1 MRSDFFA
8 LQPEGQ
14 EEPSE
19 LERLPWQCL
28 HCAHV
33 RIPQDVD
40 KPRAFRAMATHML
53 TCAQGLELPAYGR
66 RCPGFTR
73 AQMTKGNNER
83 QKATNGLPSSADC
96 CTMGAPKNTDRHT
109 KSLPFLPKKEKILV
123 HILHMSTP
131 ARILARCLVHIRAD
145 HNVRGPARARRPIG
159 GRGALLDLPFFF
171 FPNTEVFHV

>member
-1 MRSDFFA
+1 MRREIFR
-8 LQPEGQ
+8 
-14 EEPSE
+14 
-19 LERLPWQCL
+19 LERVEGGDQVRRPFRLPCL
-28 HCAHV
+28 CQYCAHAAT
-33 RIPQDVD
+33 
-40 KPRAFRAMATHML
+40 PRNEAGKEYCT
-53 TCAQGLELPAYGR
+53 QGLELPQYGGF
-66 RCPGFTR
+66 CHGFTR
-73 AQMTKGNNER
+73 TQKTSGNER
-83 QKATNGLPSSADC
+83 PQQATNGLPSSADC

-109 KSLPFLPKKEKILV
+109 KSLPFLPKKEKILA

>member
-53 TCAQGLELPAYGR
+53 TCARGLALPGYAR
-66 RCPGFTR
+66 LCSF
-73 AQMTKGNNER
+73 
-83 QKATNGLPSSADC
+83 
-96 CTMGAPKNTDRHT
+96 
-109 KSLPFLPKKEKILV
+109 FLPTRTT
-123 HILHMSTP
+123 HSTRE
-131 ARILARCLVHIRAD
+131 AANA
-145 HNVRGPARARRPIG
+145 
-159 GRGALLDLPFFF
+159 
-171 FPNTEVFHV
+171 

>member
-1 MRSDFFA
+1 MRREIFR
-8 LQPEGQ
+8 
-14 EEPSE
+14 
-19 LERLPWQCL
+19 LERVEGGDQVRRPFRLPCL
-28 HCAHV
+28 CQYCAHALE
-33 RIPQDVD
+33 PG
-40 KPRAFRAMATHML
+40 KLF
-53 TCAQGLELPAYGR
+53 CAQGLELPQYG
-66 RCPGFTR
+66 GFCHAFTLAR
-73 AQMTKGNNER
+73 KTGSHER
-83 QKATNGLPSSADC
+83 PQKALPSSVDC

-109 KSLPFLPKKEKILV
+109 KSLPFLPKKEKILA

>member
-8 LQPEGQ
+8 LEPEGQ
-14 EEPSE
+14 GEPSE

-53 TCAQGLELPAYGR
+53 TCAQGLELPQYGR

-73 AQMTKGNNER
+73 AKMTKGNER
-83 QKATNGLPSSADC
+83 PQQATNGLPSSADC
-96 CTMGAPKNTDRHT
+96 CTMGAPKNSTRLHKGLSDFPRAGRT
-109 KSLPFLPKKEKILV
+109 LV
-123 HILHMSTP
+123 TAFADFTCRFFGQVFSHIGQ
-131 ARILARCLVHIRAD
+131 IC
-145 HNVRGPARARRPIG
+145 NVRGPARARRSRTD
-159 GRGALLDLPFFF
+159 RGALQICPFY
-171 FPNTEVFHV
+171 FPKQYEVFNV